1 MTALPPAAAPAI
13 PATAPGSNN
22 CKFHP
27 KTIGRYFCNKCRHYF
42 CELCVTSRAQK
53 KLCRHCGS
61 ECVPVQVRLERATE
75 AGFFARIPGAFAY
88 PFRGSGFFMM
98 LIGIVIFAGLKYGRV
113 MMLAGGIRPFVF
125 GTILQVFSGGYLFTF
140 LQSIIHAT
148 TAGDREMPD
157 LPGMS
162 NFVDDILMPFFRLL
176 GLVLICFTPAIGLAI
191 WRINSDETALA
202 IPLIA
207 AGVLGFMYFPMAF
220 LAVAILDSAA
230 AANPLV
236 IVPSMLKVPLE
247 YFVTL
252 ILLAAVFG
260 FRGLGDL
267 VINGAFPRG
276 LLSHSMAEMFAYIG
290 ANAFWGF
297 ASFYLLIVGI
307 HILAQLYVAKRQKL
321 GWLNR

>member
-1 MTALPPAAAPAI
+1 
-13 PATAPGSNN
+13 
-22 CKFHP
+22 
-27 KTIGRYFCNKCRHYF
+27 
-42 CELCVTSRAQK
+42 
-53 KLCRHCGS
+53 
-61 ECVPVQVRLERATE
+61 VPVQVRLERAKE
-75 AGFFARIPGAFAY
+75 AGFFSRIPGAFGY
-88 PFRGSGFFMM
+88 PFRGSGFFLM
-98 LIGIVIFAGLKYGRV
+98 LIGIIIFAGLKYGRV
-113 MMLAGGIRPFVF
+113 MMLAGGFRPFVF
-125 GTILQVFSGGYLFTF
+125 GTLLQVFSGGYLFTF

-191 WRINSDETALA
+191 WVGMSGETTGVVAVIGA
-202 IPLIA
+202 T
-207 AGVLGFMYFPMAF
+207 VLGFIYFPMAF
-220 LAVAILDSAA
+220 LAVAILDSVA

-236 IVPSMLKVPLE
+236 IVPSMLKVPIE
-247 YFVTL
+247 YLVTL
-252 ILLAAVFG
+252 ILLGAVFG

-267 VINGAFPRG
+267 VIGAAFPRG
-276 LLSHSMAEMFAYIG
+276 LLSHSMGEMFAYIG

-307 HILAQLYVAKRQKL
+307 HILAQLYVAKRDKL